1 MVLLLQL
8 FLKYVKLVFD
18 IEYFTM
24 RLQEL
29 SIVLVIDGP
38 ELVRKIDK
46 MEEGRSLV
54 MKLEVE

>member
-1 MVLLLQL
+1 MVLLLPL
-8 FLKYVKLVFD
+8 FLKYVKLAFV
-18 IEYFTM
+18 IKYFTM
-24 RLQEL
+24 RLQAL
-29 SIVLVIDGP
+29 SIELVIDGP